1 MPNFLGSRL
10 GFWYKSQLGVVGPA
24 TEINLFYDES
34 GSMNLSIPPII
45 QMRDTILK
53 NKLISFYGSEPIY
66 QARSKASGFT
76 SERTWGT
83 FFARSDPT
91 MVSVINV
98 IFQDEASPAYNA
110 PGTWASART
119 SFHNADISSLRN
131 FYSIS
136 SAQGYETFFAVIVV
150 DGEPSYGSYVS
161 AVANG
166 TGLYSGVNGLSD
178 FYTNKKFNFL
188 LGIDDGNTAQY
199 YYNALRSVLLPMGI
213 TLPP

>member
-10 GFWYKSQLGVVGPA
+10 GFWYKSQLGIVGPA

-45 QMRDTILK
+45 QMKDTILK

-66 QARSKASGFT
+66 ETRAKDFGFT

-83 FFARSDPT
+83 FYPRNDPNMT
-91 MVSVINV
+91 AVINI
-98 IFQDEASPAYNA
+98 IFQDEASPAYSA

-119 SFHNADISSLRN
+119 SFHNLDIAALRN
-131 FYSIS
+131 FYSTS
-136 SAQGYETFFAVIVV
+136 SAQGYETFFAVIVI

-178 FYTNKKFNFL
+178 FYANKKFNFL
-188 LGIDDGNTAQY
+188 LGIDDGNTPQY
-199 YYNALRSVLLPMGI
+199 YYDAIRTVLLPMGI
-213 TLPP
+213 TLPA